1 MKNIAIILA
10 SGTGER
16 FGENIPKQ
24 FYQFEGKT
32 ILEHAIDAFEKNKN
46 IDEII
51 LVTNPKF
58 RDLAEEIL
66 AKNSYKKISKV
77 LNGGKTRVESSYI
90 GTSEAPDDANVLIHD
105 AVRAFVTQ
113 KIIDDNINALQKY
126 EAVGTAID
134 TVDTIIQVDE
144 NNIITTIPPRKS
156 LKRVQTPQSFRA
168 SLIKKAH
175 QLALKDEDAS
185 FTDDC
190 GLILR
195 YNLAPIH
202 IVEGD
207 EINIKIT
214 HKNDLKVI
222 ENLQQFCLEQENE

>member
-32 ILEHAIDAFEKNKN
+32 LLEHSIDAFEKNKN

-58 RDLAEEIL
+58 RDLAENIL
-66 AKNSYKKISKV
+66 NKNDYKKITKV

-90 GTSEAPDDANVLIHD
+90 GTSEAPEEANVLIHD

-113 KIIDDNINALQKY
+113 KIIDDNIEALKKH
-126 EAVGTAID
+126 EAVGTAIESI
-134 TVDTIIQVDE
+134 DTIIQVDE
-144 NNIITTIPPRKS
+144 NNVITAIPPRKF

-168 SLIKKAH
+168 NLIKKAH
-175 QLALKDEDAS
+175 ELALKDENAS

-202 IVEGD
+202 IVDGD
-207 EINIKIT
+207 ELNIKIT
-214 HKNDLKVI
+214 HKNDLNIIK
-222 ENLQQFCLEQENE
+222 NLLS

>member
-16 FGENIPKQ
+16 FGEKIPKQ
-24 FYQFEGKT
+24 FYKFEGKT
-32 ILEHAIDAFEKNKN
+32 ILEHSIDAFEKNKN

-51 LVTNPKF
+51 LVINPKF

-66 AKNSYKKISKV
+66 KNNDYKKVTKL
-77 LNGGKTRVESSYI
+77 LNGGKTRVESSYV
-90 GTSEAPDDANVLIHD
+90 GTSEAPEESNVLIHD

-113 KIIDDNINALQKY
+113 KIIDDNIEALKKY

-144 NNIITTIPPRKS
+144 NNVITAIPPRKF

-168 SLIKKAH
+168 NLIKKAH
-175 QLALKDEDAS
+175 EMALKDEDAN

-202 IVEGD
+202 IVDGD
-207 EINIKIT
+207 ELNVKIT
-214 HKNDLKVI
+214 HKNDLNVI
-222 ENLQQFCLEQENE
+222 KNMLS

>member
-16 FGENIPKQ
+16 FGEKIPKQ
-24 FYQFEGKT
+24 FYKFEGKT
-32 ILEHAIDAFEKNKN
+32 ILEHSIDAFEKNKN

-66 AKNSYKKISKV
+66 KNNDYKKVTKL
-77 LNGGKTRVESSYI
+77 LNGGKTRVESSYV
-90 GTSEAPDDANVLIHD
+90 GTSEAPEESNVLIHD

-113 KIIDDNINALQKY
+113 KIIDDNIEALKKY
-126 EAVGTAID
+126 EAVGTAIN

-144 NNIITTIPPRKS
+144 NNVITAIPPRKF

-168 SLIKKAH
+168 NLIKKAH
-175 QLALKDEDAS
+175 EMALKDEDAN

-202 IVEGD
+202 IVDGD
-207 EINIKIT
+207 ELNIKIT
-214 HKNDLKVI
+214 HKNDLNVI
-222 ENLQQFCLEQENE
+222 KNMLS

>member
-32 ILEHAIDAFEKNKN
+32 LLEHAIDAFEKNKN

-58 RDLAEEIL
+58 RDLAENIL
-66 AKNSYKKISKV
+66 NKNDYKKITKV

-90 GTSEAPDDANVLIHD
+90 GTSEAPEEANVLIHD

-113 KIIDDNINALQKY
+113 KIIDDNIEALKNY
-126 EAVGTAID
+126 EAVGTAIESI
-134 TVDTIIQVDE
+134 DTIIQVDE
-144 NNIITTIPPRKS
+144 NNVITAIPPRKI

-168 SLIKKAH
+168 NLIKKAH
-175 QLALKDEDAS
+175 ELALKDENAS

-195 YNLAPIH
+195 YNLVPIH
-202 IVEGD
+202 IVDGD
-207 EINIKIT
+207 ELNIKIT
-214 HKNDLKVI
+214 HKNDLNIIK
-222 ENLQQFCLEQENE
+222 NMLG

>member
-24 FYQFEGKT
+24 FYKFEGKT
-32 ILEHAIDAFEKNKN
+32 ILEHSLDAFEKNKN

-66 AKNSYKKISKV
+66 KKGDYKKVTKL
-77 LNGGKTRVESSYI
+77 LNGGRTRVESSHI

-113 KIIDDNINALQKY
+113 KIIDENVEALKTY
-126 EAVGTAID
+126 EAVGTAIES
-134 TVDTIIQVDE
+134 VDTIIQVDE
-144 NNIITTIPPRKS
+144 NNVITSIPQRKFS
-156 LKRVQTPQSFRA
+156 RRVQTPQSFRA
-168 SLIKKAH
+168 NLIKKAH
-175 QLALKDEDAS
+175 EMALKDEDAN

-207 EINIKIT
+207 ELNLKIT
-214 HKNDLKVI
+214 RKTDLKII
-222 ENLQQFCLEQENE
+222 ENLLG

>member
-1 MKNIAIILA
+1 MKNFAIILA

-16 FGENIPKQ
+16 FGEKIPKQ
-24 FYQFEGKT
+24 FYKFRNKT
-32 ILEHAIDAFEKNKN
+32 LLEYSIDAFENNSN

-51 LVTNPKF
+51 LVTNPNF

-77 LNGGKTRVESSYI
+77 LNGGKTRVESSHI
-90 GTSEAPDDANVLIHD
+90 GTSQVPDDANVLIHD

-113 KIIDDNINALQKY
+113 KIIDDNVEALQTF
-126 EAVGTAID
+126 EAVGTAIES
-134 TVDTIIQVDE
+134 VDTIIQVDK
-144 NNIITTIPPRKS
+144 NNVITAIPPRKF

-168 SLIKKAH
+168 NLIKKAH
-175 QLALKDEDAS
+175 ELALKDENAN

-207 EINIKIT
+207 EINLKIT
-214 HKNDLKVI
+214 HKNDLKIV
-222 ENLQQFCLEQENE
+222 ENILDRGV

>member
-1 MKNIAIILA
+1 M
-10 SGTGER
+10 
-16 FGENIPKQ
+16 
-24 FYQFEGKT
+24 
-32 ILEHAIDAFEKNKN
+32 
-46 IDEII
+46 
-51 LVTNPKF
+51 VTNPKF

-66 AKNSYKKISKV
+66 SKNDYKKITKL

-113 KIIDDNINALQKY
+113 KIIDDNIEALQKY

-134 TVDTIIQVDE
+134 TIDTIIQIDE
-144 NNIITTIPPRKS
+144 NNVITAIPPRNF

-168 SLIKKAH
+168 GLIKKAH
-175 QLALKDEDAS
+175 QLALKDENAI

-202 IVEGD
+202 IVDGD
-207 EINIKIT
+207 ELNIKIT
-214 HKNDLKVI
+214 HKNDLNVI
-222 ENLQQFCLEQENE
+222 KNMLGREF

>member
-16 FGENIPKQ
+16 FGEKIPKQ
-24 FYQFEGKT
+24 FYKFEGKT
-32 ILEHAIDAFEKNKN
+32 ILEHSIDAFENNKN

-66 AKNSYKKISKV
+66 KNNDYKKVTKL
-77 LNGGKTRVESSYI
+77 LNGGKTRVESSYV
-90 GTSEAPDDANVLIHD
+90 GTSEAPEESNVLIHD

-113 KIIDDNINALQKY
+113 KIIDDNIEALKKY

-144 NNIITTIPPRKS
+144 NNVITAIPPRKF

-168 SLIKKAH
+168 NLIKKAH
-175 QLALKDEDAS
+175 EMALEDAN

-202 IVEGD
+202 IVDGD
-207 EINIKIT
+207 ELNVKIT
-214 HKNDLKVI
+214 HKNDLNVI
-222 ENLQQFCLEQENE
+222 KNMLS

>member
-1 MKNIAIILA
+1 MKNFAIILA

-16 FGENIPKQ
+16 FGEKIPKQ
-24 FYQFEGKT
+24 FYLFRNKT
-32 ILEHAIDAFEKNKN
+32 LLEYSIDAFENNSN

-51 LVTNPKF
+51 LVTNPNF

-66 AKNSYKKISKV
+66 AKNNYRKISKV

-90 GTSEAPDDANVLIHD
+90 GTSQVPNDANVLIHD

-113 KIIDDNINALQKY
+113 KIIDDNIEALKKY
-126 EAVGTAID
+126 EAVGTAIESI
-134 TVDTIIQVDE
+134 DTIIQVDE
-144 NNIITTIPPRKS
+144 NNVITAIPPRKF

-168 SLIKKAH
+168 NLIKKAH
-175 QLALKDEDAS
+175 ELALKDENAS

-202 IVEGD
+202 IVDGD
-207 EINIKIT
+207 EINLKIT
-214 HKNDLKVI
+214 QKNDLKII
-222 ENLQQFCLEQENE
+222 ENLLDRGV

>member
-32 ILEHAIDAFEKNKN
+32 LLQHAIDAFEKNKN

-58 RDLAEEIL
+58 RDLAENIL
-66 AKNSYKKISKV
+66 NKNDYKKITKV

-90 GTSEAPDDANVLIHD
+90 GTSEAPEEANVLIHD

-113 KIIDDNINALQKY
+113 KIINDNIEALKKH
-126 EAVGTAID
+126 EAVGTAIES
-134 TVDTIIQVDE
+134 VDTIIQVDE
-144 NNIITTIPPRKS
+144 NNVITAIPPRKF

-168 SLIKKAH
+168 NLIKKAH
-175 QLALKDEDAS
+175 ELALKDENAN

-202 IVEGD
+202 IVDGD
-207 EINIKIT
+207 ELNIKIT
-214 HKNDLKVI
+214 HKNDLNIIK
-222 ENLQQFCLEQENE
+222 NMLG

>member
-16 FGENIPKQ
+16 FGEKIPKQ
-24 FYQFEGKT
+24 FYKFEGKT
-32 ILEHAIDAFEKNKN
+32 ILEHSIDAFENNKN

-66 AKNSYKKISKV
+66 KNNDYKKVTKL
-77 LNGGKTRVESSYI
+77 LNGGKTRVESSYV
-90 GTSEAPDDANVLIHD
+90 GTSEAPEESNVLIHD

-113 KIIDDNINALQKY
+113 KIIDDNIEALKKY

-144 NNIITTIPPRKS
+144 NNVITAIPPRKF

-168 SLIKKAH
+168 NLIKKAH
-175 QLALKDEDAS
+175 EMALKDEDAN

-195 YNLAPIH
+195 YNLASIH
-202 IVEGD
+202 IVDGD
-207 EINIKIT
+207 ELNIKIT
-214 HKNDLKVI
+214 HKNDLNVI
-222 ENLQQFCLEQENE
+222 KNMLS

>member
-24 FYQFEGKT
+24 FYQFKGKT
-32 ILEHAIDAFEKNKN
+32 LLEHAIDAFEKNKN

-58 RDLAEEIL
+58 RDLAENIL
-66 AKNSYKKISKV
+66 NKNDYKKITKV

-90 GTSEAPDDANVLIHD
+90 GTSEAPEEANVLIHD

-113 KIIDDNINALQKY
+113 KIIDDNIEALKKH
-126 EAVGTAID
+126 EAVGTAIESI
-134 TVDTIIQVDE
+134 DTIIQVDE
-144 NNIITTIPPRKS
+144 NNVITAIPPRKF

-168 SLIKKAH
+168 NLIKKAH
-175 QLALKDEDAS
+175 ELALKDENAS

-202 IVEGD
+202 IVDGD
-207 EINIKIT
+207 EINLKIT
-214 HKNDLKVI
+214 QKNDLKII
-222 ENLQQFCLEQENE
+222 ENIVDRGV

>member
-16 FGENIPKQ
+16 FGEKIPKQ
-24 FYQFEGKT
+24 FYKFEGKT
-32 ILEHAIDAFEKNKN
+32 ILEHSIDAFEKNKN

-66 AKNSYKKISKV
+66 KNNDYKKVTKL
-77 LNGGKTRVESSYI
+77 LNGGKTRVESSYV
-90 GTSEAPDDANVLIHD
+90 GTSEAPEESNVLIHD

-113 KIIDDNINALQKY
+113 KIIDDNIEALKKY

-144 NNIITTIPPRKS
+144 NNVITAIPPRKF

-168 SLIKKAH
+168 NLIKKAH
-175 QLALKDEDAS
+175 EMALKDEDAN

-202 IVEGD
+202 IVDGD
-207 EINIKIT
+207 ELNVKIT
-214 HKNDLKVI
+214 HKNDLNVI
-222 ENLQQFCLEQENE
+222 KNMLS

>member
-16 FGENIPKQ
+16 FGEKIPKQ
-24 FYQFEGKT
+24 FYKFEGKT
-32 ILEHAIDAFEKNKN
+32 ILEHSIDAFEKNKN

-66 AKNSYKKISKV
+66 KNNDYKKVTKL
-77 LNGGKTRVESSYI
+77 LNGGKTRVESSYV
-90 GTSEAPDDANVLIHD
+90 GTSEAPEESNVLIHD

-113 KIIDDNINALQKY
+113 KIIDDNIEALKKY

-144 NNIITTIPPRKS
+144 NNVITAIPPRKF

-168 SLIKKAH
+168 NLIKKAH
-175 QLALKDEDAS
+175 EMALKDEDAN

-202 IVEGD
+202 IVDGD
-207 EINIKIT
+207 ELNVKIT
-214 HKNDLKVI
+214 HKNDLNVI
-222 ENLQQFCLEQENE
+222 KNML

>member
-32 ILEHAIDAFEKNKN
+32 HLEHAIDAFEKNKN

-58 RDLAEEIL
+58 RDLAENIL
-66 AKNSYKKISKV
+66 NKNDYKKITKV

-90 GTSEAPDDANVLIHD
+90 GTSEAPEEANVLIHD

-113 KIIDDNINALQKY
+113 KIIDDNIEALKKH
-126 EAVGTAID
+126 EAVGTAIESI
-134 TVDTIIQVDE
+134 DTIIQVDE
-144 NNIITTIPPRKS
+144 NNVITAIPPRKF

-168 SLIKKAH
+168 NLIKKAH
-175 QLALKDEDAS
+175 ELALKDENAS

-202 IVEGD
+202 IVDGD
-207 EINIKIT
+207 ELNIKIT
-214 HKNDLKVI
+214 HKNDLNIIK
-222 ENLQQFCLEQENE
+222 NMLG

>member
-24 FYQFEGKT
+24 FYEFNGKT
-32 ILEHAIDAFEKNKN
+32 LLEHSIDAFEKNLN

-58 RDLAEEIL
+58 RDLTENIIE
-66 AKNSYKKISKV
+66 KNDYKKIVKL

-90 GTSEAPDDANVLIHD
+90 GTSAADLNSNVLIHD

-113 KIIDDNINALQKY
+113 KIIDDNINALKKY
-126 EAVGTAID
+126 SAVGTAID
-134 TVDTIIQVDE
+134 TVDTIIQINE
-144 NNIITTIPPRKS
+144 NGVIVNIPRRSS
-156 LKRVQTPQSFRA
+156 LKRVQTPQSFRVE
-168 SLIKKAH
+168 LIQKAH
-175 QLALKDEDAS
+175 KLALNDSDFQ

-190 GLILR
+190 GLILK
-195 YNLAPIH
+195 YNLAPIY
-202 IVEGD
+202 VVDGD
-207 EINIKIT
+207 EINLKIT
-214 HKNDLKVI
+214 QKSDIDVIKNLFKRRG
-222 ENLQQFCLEQENE
+222 

>member
-1 MKNIAIILA
+1 MKNIAVVLA

-24 FYQFEGKT
+24 FYKFEGKT
-32 ILEHAIDAFEKNKN
+32 ILEHSLDAFEQNKN

-51 LVTNPKF
+51 LVTNPQF
-58 RDLAEEIL
+58 RDLAEDIL
-66 AKNSYKKISKV
+66 KNNDYKKISKV

-90 GTSEAPDDANVLIHD
+90 GTSAADNNSNVLIHD

-113 KIIDDNINALQKY
+113 KIINDNVEALKKY
-126 EAVGTAID
+126 QAVGTAID

-144 NNIITTIPPRKS
+144 DNIITNIPQRKS
-156 LKRVQTPQSFRA
+156 LKRVQTPQSFRVE
-168 SLIKKAH
+168 LIQKAH
-175 QLALKDEDAS
+175 KLAMEDKNVS

-190 GLILR
+190 GLILK

-207 EINIKIT
+207 EINVKIT
-214 HKNDLKVI
+214 QKDDLEVIKNILAKR
-222 ENLQQFCLEQENE
+222 NKNG

>member
-24 FYQFEGKT
+24 FYQFKGKT
-32 ILEHAIDAFEKNKN
+32 LLEHAIDAFEKNKN

-58 RDLAEEIL
+58 RDLAENIL
-66 AKNSYKKISKV
+66 NKNDYKKITKV

-90 GTSEAPDDANVLIHD
+90 GTSEAPEEANVLIHD

-113 KIIDDNINALQKY
+113 KIIDDNIEALKKH
-126 EAVGTAID
+126 EAVGTAIESI
-134 TVDTIIQVDE
+134 DTIIQVDE
-144 NNIITTIPPRKS
+144 NNVITAIPPRKF

-168 SLIKKAH
+168 NLIKKAH
-175 QLALKDEDAS
+175 ELALKDENAS

-202 IVEGD
+202 IVDGD
-207 EINIKIT
+207 EINLKIT
-214 HKNDLKVI
+214 QKNDLKII
-222 ENLQQFCLEQENE
+222 ENLLDRGV

>member
-16 FGENIPKQ
+16 FGEKIPKQ
-24 FYQFEGKT
+24 FYKFEGKT
-32 ILEHAIDAFEKNKN
+32 ILEHSIDAFEKNKN

-66 AKNSYKKISKV
+66 KNNDYKKVTKL
-77 LNGGKTRVESSYI
+77 LNGGKTRVESSYV
-90 GTSEAPDDANVLIHD
+90 GTSEAPEESNVLIHD

-113 KIIDDNINALQKY
+113 KIIDDNIEALKKY

-134 TVDTIIQVDE
+134 TVDTIIQVDK
-144 NNIITTIPPRKS
+144 NNVITAIPPRKF
-156 LKRVQTPQSFRA
+156 LKRVQTPQSFRTN
-168 SLIKKAH
+168 LIKKAH
-175 QLALKDEDAS
+175 EMALKDEDAN

-202 IVEGD
+202 IVDGD
-207 EINIKIT
+207 ELNVKIT
-214 HKNDLKVI
+214 HKNDLNVI
-222 ENLQQFCLEQENE
+222 KNMLS

>member
-24 FYQFEGKT
+24 FFEFRGKT
-32 ILEHAIDAFEKNKN
+32 LLEHALDTFDRNKN

-66 AKNSYKKISKV
+66 ARSSYTKITKV
-77 LNGGKTRVESSYI
+77 LNGGATRVESSYI
-90 GTSEAPDDANVLIHD
+90 GTSEAPDNANVLIHD

-113 KIIDDNINALQKY
+113 KIIDDNIEALKKY

-134 TVDTIIQVDE
+134 TIDTIVQVDE
-144 NNIITTIPPRKS
+144 NSVITAIPTRKY
-156 LKRVQTPQSFRA
+156 LKRIQTPQSFRA
-168 SLIKKAH
+168 TLIKQAH
-175 QLALKDEDAS
+175 RLALKEENTN

-190 GLILR
+190 GLILH
-195 YNLAPIH
+195 YKLAPIH

-207 EINIKIT
+207 ELNIKIT

-222 ENLQQFCLEQENE
+222 ENMLG

>member
-24 FYQFEGKT
+24 FFKFKGKT
-32 ILEHAIDAFEKNKN
+32 LLEHSIDAFEQNNN
-46 IDEII
+46 IDEIFV
-51 LVTNPKF
+51 VTNPKF
-58 RDLAEEIL
+58 RDLAEKIL
-66 AKNSYKKISKV
+66 EKNKYKKVTKL

-90 GTSEAPDDANVLIHD
+90 GTSEAPENSNVLIHD

-113 KIIDDNINALQKY
+113 KIINNNTEALKNY
-126 EAVGTAID
+126 DAVGTAID
-134 TVDTIIQVDE
+134 TIDTIIQVDE
-144 NNIITTIPPRKS
+144 KNIITAIPQRKF

-168 SLIKKAH
+168 NLIKKAH
-175 QLALKDEDAS
+175 ELALKDENAS

-195 YNLAPIH
+195 YKLAPIH

-207 EINIKIT
+207 EINLKIT
-214 HKNDLKVI
+214 HKNDLNMI
-222 ENLQQFCLEQENE
+222 EKMLG

>member
-1 MKNIAIILA
+1 MKNVAIILA

-32 ILEHAIDAFEKNKN
+32 LLEHAIDAFEKNKN

-58 RDLAEEIL
+58 RDLAENIL
-66 AKNSYKKISKV
+66 NKNDYKKITKV

-90 GTSEAPDDANVLIHD
+90 GTSEAPEDANVLIHD

-113 KIIDDNINALQKY
+113 KIIDDNIEALKNY
-126 EAVGTAID
+126 EAVGTAIESI
-134 TVDTIIQVDE
+134 DTIIQVDE
-144 NNIITTIPPRKS
+144 NNVITAIPPRKF

-168 SLIKKAH
+168 NLIKKAH
-175 QLALKDEDAS
+175 ELALKDENAS

-202 IVEGD
+202 IVDGD
-207 EINIKIT
+207 ELNIKIT
-214 HKNDLKVI
+214 HKNDLNIIK
-222 ENLQQFCLEQENE
+222 NMLG

>member
-16 FGENIPKQ
+16 FGENVPKQ

-32 ILEHAIDAFEKNKN
+32 LLEHAIDAFEKNKN

-58 RDLAEEIL
+58 RDLAENIL
-66 AKNSYKKISKV
+66 NKNDYKKITKV

-90 GTSEAPDDANVLIHD
+90 GTSEAPEEANVLIHD

-113 KIIDDNINALQKY
+113 KIIDDNIEALKNY
-126 EAVGTAID
+126 EAVGTAIESI
-134 TVDTIIQVDE
+134 DTIIQVDE
-144 NNIITTIPPRKS
+144 NNVITAIPPRKF

-168 SLIKKAH
+168 NLIKKAH
-175 QLALKDEDAS
+175 ELALKDENAS

-202 IVEGD
+202 IVDGD
-207 EINIKIT
+207 ELNIKIT
-214 HKNDLKVI
+214 HKNDLNIIK
-222 ENLQQFCLEQENE
+222 NMLG

>member
-1 MKNIAIILA
+1 MKNFAIILA

-16 FGENIPKQ
+16 FGEKIPKQ
-24 FYQFEGKT
+24 FYKFRNKT
-32 ILEHAIDAFEKNKN
+32 LLEYSLDAFEHNKN

-51 LVTNPKF
+51 LVTNPMF

-66 AKNSYKKISKV
+66 AKSSYKKISKV

-90 GTSEAPDDANVLIHD
+90 GTSQVPDGANVLIHD

-113 KIIDDNINALQKY
+113 KIIDDNVEALKIY
-126 EAVGTAID
+126 EAVGTAIES
-134 TVDTIIQVDE
+134 VDTIIQVDE
-144 NNIITTIPPRKS
+144 NNVITSIPQRKF

-168 SLIKKAH
+168 ELIKKAH
-175 QLALKDEDAS
+175 EMALKDEDAN

-202 IVEGD
+202 IVDGD
-207 EINIKIT
+207 EINLKIT
-214 HKNDLKVI
+214 HKNDLKIV
-222 ENLQQFCLEQENE
+222 ENLLNEG

>member
-32 ILEHAIDAFEKNKN
+32 LLEHSIDAFEKNKN

-58 RDLAEEIL
+58 RDLAENIL
-66 AKNSYKKISKV
+66 NKNDYKKITKV

-90 GTSEAPDDANVLIHD
+90 GTSEAPEEANVLIHD

-113 KIIDDNINALQKY
+113 KIIDDNIEALKKH
-126 EAVGTAID
+126 EAVGTAIESI
-134 TVDTIIQVDE
+134 DTIIQVDE
-144 NNIITTIPPRKS
+144 NNVITAIPPRKF

-168 SLIKKAH
+168 NLIKKAH
-175 QLALKDEDAS
+175 ELALKDENAS

-202 IVEGD
+202 IVDGD
-207 EINIKIT
+207 ELNIKIT
-214 HKNDLKVI
+214 HKNDLNIIK
-222 ENLQQFCLEQENE
+222 NMLS

>member
-1 MKNIAIILA
+1 MKNIAIVLA

-24 FYQFEGKT
+24 FYKFEGKT
-32 ILEHAIDAFEKNKN
+32 ILEHSLDAFEQNKN

-51 LVTNPKF
+51 LVTNPQF
-58 RDLAEEIL
+58 RDLAEDIL
-66 AKNSYKKISKV
+66 KNNDYKKITKV

-90 GTSEAPDDANVLIHD
+90 GTSAADNNSNVLIHD

-113 KIIDDNINALQKY
+113 KIINDNVEALKSYQ
-126 EAVGTAID
+126 AVGTAID
-134 TVDTIIQVDE
+134 TVDTIIQVDKD
-144 NNIITTIPPRKS
+144 NIITNIPQRKS
-156 LKRVQTPQSFRA
+156 LKRVQTPQSFRVE
-168 SLIKKAH
+168 LIQKAH
-175 QLALKDEDAS
+175 KLAMEDKNAS

-190 GLILR
+190 GLILK

-207 EINIKIT
+207 EINLKIT
-214 HKNDLKVI
+214 QKDDLEVIKNVLAKR
-222 ENLQQFCLEQENE
+222 NKNG

>member
-51 LVTNPKF
+51 LVINPKF

-66 AKNSYKKISKV
+66 NKNDYKKITKL
-77 LNGGKTRVESSYI
+77 LNGGKTRVESSNI

-113 KIIDDNINALQKY
+113 KIIDDNVEALKNY

-144 NNIITTIPPRKS
+144 NNIITAIPQRKF

-168 SLIKKAH
+168 GLIKKAH

-207 EINIKIT
+207 ELNIKIT
-214 HKNDLKVI
+214 HKNDLKVVK
-222 ENLQQFCLEQENE
+222 NLLG

>member
-16 FGENIPKQ
+16 FGEKIPKQ
-24 FYQFEGKT
+24 FYKFEGKT
-32 ILEHAIDAFEKNKN
+32 ILEHSVDAFENNKN

-66 AKNSYKKISKV
+66 KNNDYKKVTKL
-77 LNGGKTRVESSYI
+77 LNGGKTRVESSYV
-90 GTSEAPDDANVLIHD
+90 GASEAPEESNVLIHD

-113 KIIDDNINALQKY
+113 KIIDDNIEALKKY

-134 TVDTIIQVDE
+134 TVDTIIQVDK
-144 NNIITTIPPRKS
+144 NNVITAIPPRKF

-168 SLIKKAH
+168 NLIKKAH
-175 QLALKDEDAS
+175 EMALKDEDAN

-202 IVEGD
+202 IVDGD
-207 EINIKIT
+207 ELNIKIT
-214 HKNDLKVI
+214 HKNDLNVI
-222 ENLQQFCLEQENE
+222 KNMLS

>member
-16 FGENIPKQ
+16 FGEKIPKQ
-24 FYQFEGKT
+24 FYKFEGKT
-32 ILEHAIDAFEKNKN
+32 ILEHSIDAFEKNKN

-66 AKNSYKKISKV
+66 KNNDYKKVTKL
-77 LNGGKTRVESSYI
+77 LNGGKTRVESSYV
-90 GTSEAPDDANVLIHD
+90 GTSEAPEESNVLIHD

-113 KIIDDNINALQKY
+113 KIIDDNIEALKKY

-144 NNIITTIPPRKS
+144 SNVITAIPPRKF

-168 SLIKKAH
+168 NLIKKAH
-175 QLALKDEDAS
+175 EMALKDEDAN

-202 IVEGD
+202 IVDGD
-207 EINIKIT
+207 ELNVKIT
-214 HKNDLKVI
+214 HKNDLNVI
-222 ENLQQFCLEQENE
+222 KNML

>member
-32 ILEHAIDAFEKNKN
+32 LLEHAIDAFEKNKN

-58 RDLAEEIL
+58 RDLAENIL
-66 AKNSYKKISKV
+66 NKNDYKKITKV

-90 GTSEAPDDANVLIHD
+90 GTSEAPEEANVLIHD

-113 KIIDDNINALQKY
+113 KIIDDNIEALKKH
-126 EAVGTAID
+126 EAVGTAIESI
-134 TVDTIIQVDE
+134 DTIIQVDK
-144 NNIITTIPPRKS
+144 NNVITAIPPRKF

-168 SLIKKAH
+168 NLIKKAH
-175 QLALKDEDAS
+175 ELALKDENAS

-202 IVEGD
+202 IVDGD
-207 EINIKIT
+207 EINLKIT
-214 HKNDLKVI
+214 QKNDLKII
-222 ENLQQFCLEQENE
+222 ENILDRGV

>member
-16 FGENIPKQ
+16 FGEKIPKQ
-24 FYQFEGKT
+24 FYKFEGKT
-32 ILEHAIDAFEKNKN
+32 ILEHSIDAFENNKN

-66 AKNSYKKISKV
+66 KNNDYKKVTKL
-77 LNGGKTRVESSYI
+77 LNGGKTRVESSYV
-90 GTSEAPDDANVLIHD
+90 GTSEAPEESNVLIHD

-113 KIIDDNINALQKY
+113 KIIDDNIEALKKY

-144 NNIITTIPPRKS
+144 NNVITAIPPRKF

-168 SLIKKAH
+168 NLIKKAH
-175 QLALKDEDAS
+175 EMALKDEDAN

-202 IVEGD
+202 IVDGD
-207 EINIKIT
+207 ELNIKIT
-214 HKNDLKVI
+214 HKNDLNVI
-222 ENLQQFCLEQENE
+222 KNMLS

>member
-1 MKNIAIILA
+1 MKNIAIVLA

-24 FYQFEGKT
+24 FYKFEGKT
-32 ILEHAIDAFEKNKN
+32 ILEHSLDAFEQNKN

-51 LVTNPKF
+51 LVTNPQF

-66 AKNSYKKISKV
+66 KNNDYKKITKV

-90 GTSEAPDDANVLIHD
+90 GTSAADNNSNVLIHD

-113 KIIDDNINALQKY
+113 KIIDDNVEALKSYQ
-126 EAVGTAID
+126 AVGTAID

-144 NNIITTIPPRKS
+144 DNIITNIPQRKS
-156 LKRVQTPQSFRA
+156 LKRVQTPQSFRVE
-168 SLIKKAH
+168 LIQKAH
-175 QLALKDEDAS
+175 KLAMEDKNAS

-190 GLILR
+190 GLILK

-207 EINIKIT
+207 EINVKIT
-214 HKNDLKVI
+214 QKDDLEVIKNILAKR
-222 ENLQQFCLEQENE
+222 NKNG